1 MRQSITYGMESA
13 NVIKS
18 FTCSKWA
25 ESMVI
30 AMEPELVAV
39 ITGANT

>member
-25 ESMVI
+25 EPMVV
-30 AMEPELVAV
+30 AMELVAV